1 VLLTVFVVSGGVFL
15 LLSCR
20 NLKKSFGDRLVLNGV
35 NLDIRRGDRIGL
47 VGRNG
52 TGKTT
57 LANILTC
64 NLDYDEGSII
74 TPRRKVNIGYLRQ
87 AETHPELLINVLNNP
102 AEVSGE
108 FQRLASHL
116 GISRIEEW
124 SEERLENLSGG
135 EKTKM
140 ALARVWAAHPD
151 LVILDEPT
159 NHLDYQGVD
168 YLISELAHYQGTAII
183 ISHDRYFLDRVVS
196 QIAELENG
204 TVRLYP
210 GNYSA
215 YREARQKE
223 RENQQHA
230 FESQQ
235 KEQKKIEDAIA
246 QLKTWSDKAHRESRQ
261 KAQGQM
267 GGKEYFRKKAKKRDQ
282 AVKSQLKRLEKMRQ
296 DGVKRPQKEQQV
308 NFNLSTREKGGRR
321 LLEAAD
327 VSKSFDKLILFEDS
341 SFYVNRGEKVGI
353 WGPNGC
359 GKTTLLQAILG
370 QEGLDNGEVF
380 LSESAR
386 IAYVSQELP
395 QGENNSLKD
404 LVKERTIPEQKLIFQ
419 LLVNLGVPYDRLQ
432 IPLGD
437 LSRGER
443 MKIAL
448 GLAIMGDYDLLM
460 LDEPTNHLDIFSREA
475 FEESLVQFPGAI
487 ILVTHDQYL
496 MKEVC
501 DRLLVFEDHKVRRIE
516 DSLEGYLAKKQS
528 ALSHA
533 DLDNTN
539 REENR
544 LLLEA
549 QISRVLSELSLRKPG
564 EENYALLDQKYR
576 ELLRRRKDLG

>member
-1 VLLTVFVVSGGVFL
+1 M

-20 NLKKSFGDRLVLNGV
+20 NLKKSFGDRLVLNGI

-57 LANILTC
+57 LANILTG

-74 TPRRKVNIGYLRQ
+74 TPRRKLNIGYLRQ
-87 AETHPELLINVLNNP
+87 AETHPELLLNVLDNP
-102 AEVSGE
+102 VEVGGE

-116 GISRIEEW
+116 RISRIEEW
-124 SEERLENLSGG
+124 SEERLKNLSGG
-135 EKTKM
+135 EKTRM
-140 ALARVWAAHPD
+140 ALARVWATYPD

-159 NHLDYQGVD
+159 NHLDYKGVD
-168 YLISELAHYQGTAII
+168 YLISELAHFQGTAII
-183 ISHDRYFLDRVVS
+183 ISHDRYFLDRTVS
-196 QIAELENG
+196 QIMELENG

-246 QLKTWSDKAHRESRQ
+246 QLKSWSDKAHRESRQ
-261 KAQGQM
+261 KAQGRK

-296 DGVKRPQKEQQV
+296 EGVKRPQKELQV
-308 NFNLSTREKGGRR
+308 NFNLSAQEKGGRR

-327 VSKSFDKLILFEDS
+327 VSKAFDKLLLFKDS

-370 QEGLDNGEVF
+370 QEGLDNGEIF

-386 IAYVSQELP
+386 VAYVSQELP
-395 QGENNSLKD
+395 QGEKNSLRD
-404 LVKERTIPEQKLIFQ
+404 LVRERTITEQKLTFQ

-448 GLAIMGDYDLLM
+448 GLAIMGDYDLLL
-460 LDEPTNHLDIFSREA
+460 LDEPTNHLDLFSREA
-475 FEESLVQFPGAI
+475 FEESLVRFPGAI
-487 ILVTHDQYL
+487 LLVTHDRYL
-496 MKEVC
+496 TEEVC
-501 DRLLVFEDHKVRRIE
+501 DCLLVFEDHQVRRIE
-516 DSLEGYLAKKQS
+516 GNLEDYLAKKPP
-528 ALSHA
+528 LKHHT
-533 DLDNTN
+533 DPDNTN
-539 REENR
+539 REEDR

-549 QISRVLSELSLRKPG
+549 QISGVLSELSLRKPG
-564 EENYALLDQKYR
+564 EENYALLDQEYR
-576 ELLRRRKDLG
+576 ELLQRRKDLG